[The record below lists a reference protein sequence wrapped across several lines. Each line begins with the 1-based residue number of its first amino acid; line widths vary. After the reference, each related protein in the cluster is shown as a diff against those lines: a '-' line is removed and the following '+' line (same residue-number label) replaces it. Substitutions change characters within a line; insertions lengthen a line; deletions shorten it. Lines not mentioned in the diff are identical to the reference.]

1 MTLFALVHSPKRQH
15 AGQAAGFAAVT
26 IAAAAFIGWWV
37 SLPLLS
43 SWGSG
48 FATVKPMVA
57 LFLMAL
63 GLALMHPGENS
74 RLAFAVGVAVAALA
88 TPPLLVPFG
97 IDTGINPLNPLLVP
111 RAAGPGPWTSFLFI
125 NRGALDLPP
134 RARPPPPA

>member
-1 MTLFALVHSPKRQH
+1 MTLFALVRSLKRQH

-57 LFLMAL
+57 LCLMAL

-74 RLAFAVGVAVAALA
+74 RLAFAVGVA
-88 TPPLLVPFG
+88 G
-97 IDTGINPLNPLLVP
+97 
-111 RAAGPGPWTSFLFI
+111 
-125 NRGALDLPP
+125 GALPLS
-134 RARPPPPA
+134 RSSRPFQFAFWLKPLQSFF

>member
-1 MTLFALVHSPKRQH
+1 MFHSPKRQH
-15 AGQAAGFAAVT
+15 GGQAAGFAAVT

-57 LFLMAL
+57 LCLMAL

-74 RLAFAVGVAVAALA
+74 RLAFAVGVAAGA
-88 TPPLLVPFG
+88 TPPRDVLALVAVCCWIHRLNSLLLSP
-97 IDTGINPLNPLLVP
+97 
-111 RAAGPGPWTSFLFI
+111 
-125 NRGALDLPP
+125 
-134 RARPPPPA
+134 